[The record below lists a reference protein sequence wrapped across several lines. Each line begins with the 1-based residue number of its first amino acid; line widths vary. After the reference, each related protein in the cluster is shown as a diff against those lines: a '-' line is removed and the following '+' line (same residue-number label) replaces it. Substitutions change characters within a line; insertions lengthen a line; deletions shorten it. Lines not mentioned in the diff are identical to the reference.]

1 MNNNLDFQFG
11 MYEPATDSVIINTGE
26 NAILVIRCKEC
37 NSSVIFDDP
46 TDIVYLYRLV
56 LFILAVAITRYVSLG
71 SILVVIS
78 FLIQAIVFN
87 HMGLL
92 GVSGN
97 YAVEFDILAACF
109 TAMAIWRHRA
119 NIKRLLSGTEN
130 KFGQKTK

>member
-1 MNNNLDFQFG
+1 
-11 MYEPATDSVIINTGE
+11 MY
-26 NAILVIRCKEC
+26 IRCNTC
-37 NSSVIFDDP
+37 CMSDSGSDMFG
-46 TDIVYLYRLV
+46 IVY
-56 LFILAVAITRYVSLG
+56 SC
-71 SILVVIS
+71 SSHILVVIS

-130 KFGQKTK
+130 KFGQKAK

>member
-1 MNNNLDFQFG
+1 
-11 MYEPATDSVIINTGE
+11 MY
-26 NAILVIRCKEC
+26 IRCDTC
-37 NSSVIFDDP
+37 RMSDCGSDMSG
-46 TDIVYLYRLV
+46 IVYSCCSHNKICLTWFYTGCYL
-56 LFILAVAITRYVSLG
+56 
-71 SILVVIS
+71 S

-130 KFGQKTK
+130 KFGQKAK

>member
-1 MNNNLDFQFG
+1 MSDCGSDMFG
-11 MYEPATDSVIINTGE
+11 
-26 NAILVIRCKEC
+26 
-37 NSSVIFDDP
+37 
-46 TDIVYLYRLV
+46 IVY
-56 LFILAVAITRYVSLG
+56 FAVAITRYVSLG

-119 NIKRLLSGTEN
+119 NIKRLLSGTEIN
-130 KFGQKTK
+130 LVRRQSK

>member
-1 MNNNLDFQFG
+1 M
-11 MYEPATDSVIINTGE
+11 S
-26 NAILVIRCKEC
+26 
-37 NSSVIFDDP
+37 
-46 TDIVYLYRLV
+46 RLV
-56 LFILAVAITRYVSLG
+56 LY
-71 SILVVIS
+71 VVIS

-130 KFGQKTK
+130 KFGQKAK

>member
-1 MNNNLDFQFG
+1 MFG
-11 MYEPATDSVIINTGE
+11 
-26 NAILVIRCKEC
+26 
-37 NSSVIFDDP
+37 
-46 TDIVYLYRLV
+46 IVY
-56 LFILAVAITRYVSLG
+56 SCC
-71 SILVVIS
+71 SHNILVVIS

-130 KFGQKTK
+130 KFGQKAK